1 MIPLKLQILLLLH
14 MFLLQILPSEG
25 RTKRRRLHEVR
36 PGRHDDVDRFD
47 EVYTI
52 VRNTFMVA
60 LTPVILSFLY
70 SVYWDPELPRL
81 RRAVCYG
88 LKRRLLGNLSSK
100 SGRVVKISREDSTE
114 G

>member
-1 MIPLKLQILLLLH
+1 
-14 MFLLQILPSEG
+14 MFPHQILPSEG

-36 PGRHDDVDRFD
+36 PGRHGDVDRFD

-60 LTPVILSFLY
+60 LTPVVLSFLY
-70 SVYWDPELPRL
+70 SVYWDPEFPRL
-81 RRAVCYG
+81 RCALCYG

-100 SGRVVKISREDSTE
+100 ITVKISREDSTE